1 MMSGIP
7 YCLSN
12 HHEMHDKHQMKFVVM
27 KKRKLVTMDT
37 HTHTEVV
44 IFLQEVS
51 QFTKSQKER

>member
-1 MMSGIP
+1 MMSEIP

-12 HHEMHDKHQMKFVVM
+12 HHEMHDKYQMKFVVT
-27 KKRKLVTMDT
+27 KERQLVTMDT

-51 QFTKSQKER
+51 QRVKKKGKE